1 MKLQNYPIGSF
12 IFESTDL
19 KSEFLRRFNMILM
32 QKAARIGTSWQDGQT
47 GIVDEKG
54 ELSPNSGHI
63 HVIGVQG
70 RHPNTWRRFTFAASR
85 KKQSHC

>member
-1 MKLQNYPIGSF
+1 MKSQNYPIGSF
-12 IFESTDL
+12 IFEQIAF

-63 HVIGVQG
+63 LVFGVQR
-70 RHPNTWRRFTFAASR
+70 RHSNTWRRFTFAASR
-85 KKQSHC
+85 K